1 MKTDKNTFH
10 TPVVKAA
17 AVQISPV
24 LYSREGTVK
33 KVVNMILELGKQGVQ
48 FATFPETVIP
58 YYPYFSFIQPPYQ
71 NIGGGEQIKLFDQ
84 SVVVPSS
91 VTDEIGQACREA
103 GVVVS
108 IGVNER
114 DGGTLY
120 NTQLLFD
127 EDGTL
132 IQRRRKITPTYHER
146 MIWGQGDGSGFRAV
160 DSKVGRIGQLAC
172 WEHYNPL
179 ARYAM
184 MADGEQIHSA
194 MYPGSIF
201 GDLFT
206 QQTEVNVRQ
215 HALESA
221 CFVVCATAWLD
232 ADQQA
237 QIAKDTGGNIGPI
250 SGGCFTAIV
259 APNGSLIGDPIRS
272 GEGVVIADLDF
283 TLITKRKQLM
293 DSCGHYSRPELLS
306 LLIDRSTAKHVH
318 EPGVHQGNFYADDSD
333 NAYISNGKHTNIE
346 SE

>member
-1 MKTDKNTFH
+1 MKVSDSIPANIII
-10 TPVVKAA
+10 KAA

-24 LYSREGTVK
+24 LYSRKATVE
-33 KVVNMILELGKQGVQ
+33 KVIEKIRELGKQGVQ
-48 FATFPETVIP
+48 FATFPETIVP
-58 YYPYFSFIQPPYQ
+58 YYPYFSFIQTPYQ
-71 NIGGGEQIKLFDQ
+71 IIAGSEHLKLLDQ
-84 SVVVPSS
+84 AVTVPSLA
-91 VTDEIGQACREA
+91 TNAIGQACKDA

-114 DGGTLY
+114 DSGTLY

-127 EDGTL
+127 ADGTL
-132 IQRRRKITPTYHER
+132 IQRRRKISPTYHER
-146 MIWGQGDGSGFRAV
+146 MVWGQGDGSGLRAV

-184 MADGEQIHSA
+184 IADGEQIHSA

-201 GDLFT
+201 GERFT
-206 QQTEVNVRQ
+206 EQTEVNIRQ

-221 CFVVCATAWLD
+221 CFVVCATGWLH

-259 APNGSLIGDPIRS
+259 APDGSLMAEPIRS

-283 TLITKRKQLM
+283 RLIDKRKQLM
-293 DSCGHYSRPELLS
+293 DSLGHYSRPELLS
-306 LLIDRSTAKHVH
+306 LLIDRTPALHVRERIAETGNLIEQDSE
-318 EPGVHQGNFYADDSD
+318 EPINPLMSR
-333 NAYISNGKHTNIE
+333 
-346 SE
+346 

>member
-1 MKTDKNTFH
+1 MKVSDSIPANIII
-10 TPVVKAA
+10 KAA

-24 LYSREGTVK
+24 LYSRKATVE
-33 KVVNMILELGKQGVQ
+33 KVIEKIRELGKQGVQ
-48 FATFPETVIP
+48 FATFPETIVP
-58 YYPYFSFIQPPYQ
+58 YYPYFSFIQTPYQ
-71 NIGGGEQIKLFDQ
+71 IIAGSEHLKLLDQ
-84 SVVVPSS
+84 AVTVPSLA
-91 VTDEIGQACREA
+91 TNAIGQACKDA

-114 DGGTLY
+114 DSGTLY

-127 EDGTL
+127 ADGTL
-132 IQRRRKITPTYHER
+132 IQRRRKISPTYHER
-146 MIWGQGDGSGFRAV
+146 MVWGQGDGSGLRAV

-184 MADGEQIHSA
+184 IADGEQIHSA

-201 GDLFT
+201 GERFT
-206 QQTEVNVRQ
+206 EQTEVNIRQ

-221 CFVVCATAWLD
+221 CFVVCASGWLH

-259 APNGSLIGDPIRS
+259 APDGSLMAEPIRL

-283 TLITKRKQLM
+283 RLIDKRKQLM
-293 DSCGHYSRPELLS
+293 DSLGHYSRPELLS
-306 LLIDRSTAKHVH
+306 LLIDRTPALHVRERIAETGNLIEQDSE
-318 EPGVHQGNFYADDSD
+318 EPINPLMSR
-333 NAYISNGKHTNIE
+333 
-346 SE
+346 

>member
-1 MKTDKNTFH
+1 MRT
-10 TPVVKAA
+10 VRAA
-17 AVQISPV
+17 AVQLSPV
-24 LYSREGTVK
+24 LYSREGTVDK
-33 KVVNMILELGKQGVQ
+33 IVRKIHELAREGVQ
-48 FATFPETVIP
+48 FATFPETVVP
-58 YYPYFSFIQPPYQ
+58 YYPYFAFVQPAYQ
-71 NIGGGEQIKLFDQ
+71 IIGGREHLKLFDEAVTLPSPATNAISDACKEA
-84 SVVVPSS
+84 SVVAS
-91 VTDEIGQACREA
+91 VGI
-103 GVVVS
+103 
-108 IGVNER
+108 NER

-127 EDGTL
+127 ADGTL

-146 MIWGQGDGSGFRAV
+146 MIWGQGDGSGLRAV
-160 DSKVGRIGQLAC
+160 DSEVGRIGQLAC

-201 GDLFT
+201 GSLFT
-206 QQTEVNVRQ
+206 EQTEINIRQ

-237 QIAKDTGGNIGPI
+237 QIVSDTGGSIGPI

-259 APNGSLIGDPIRS
+259 APDGTLIGEPLRS

-283 TLITKRKQLM
+283 TRIDKRKQLM
-293 DSCGHYSRPELLS
+293 DSRGHYSRPELLS
-306 LLIDRSTAKHVH
+306 LLIDRTPAAHVH
-318 EPGVHQGNFYADDSD
+318 ERVVHSTSAAEQQAEDLLPTV
-333 NAYISNGKHTNIE
+333 A
-346 SE
+346 